1 MTYGPGQYAVLP
13 CFEKSTNFRLWPK
26 MFVSSRALFQPTRDR
41 DVGLP
46 RTTTLL
52 FLWRLPSRR
61 TIAPVIHSLEKSDC
75 YFMNRRRQIR
85 YPLRNPVL
93 YLWEREGVA
102 LRGHGWTQTVSEQ
115 GVYISSRNCPREGD
129 SIHLVLEFSC
139 QPSQVSQYAVRME
152 MEGNVVRIDRD
163 EVCGEIIGFA
173 VARRDNAVSWKEF
186 SSRPAREIS
195 SAVPPYL
202 ARIN

>member
-1 MTYGPGQYAVLP
+1 
-13 CFEKSTNFRLWPK
+13 
-26 MFVSSRALFQPTRDR
+26 MFVSPRALFQPTGHRE
-41 DVGLP
+41 VGLP

-61 TIAPVIHSLEKSDC
+61 TIAPVIHSLEKSDR

-115 GVYISSRNCPREGD
+115 GIYISSRNSPREGD
-129 SIHLVLEFSC
+129 SINLVLEFSS
-139 QPSQVSQYAVRME
+139 QSSQVPPYAVRME

-163 EVCGEIIGFA
+163 EVRGEIIGFA
-173 VARRDNAVSWKEF
+173 VARRENAASLKEF
-186 SSRPAREIS
+186 SSRAPREIS
-195 SAVPPYL
+195 STVPRYL